1 MDERAVAVVA
11 SLLVTLAIGGL
22 LRWWMWSLMLAT
34 VVASLVS
41 KSRSAAAEVARFTS
55 ASRYLGGGWVL
66 LGL

>member
-11 SLLVTLAIGGL
+11 SLLGTLAIGGL
-22 LRWWMWSLMLAT
+22 LSWWMWSLMVAT

-41 KSRSAAAEVARFTS
+41 KSQSAAAEVARFTS
-55 ASRYLGGGWVL
+55 ASRYSGGGWVL

>member
-34 VVASLVS
+34 VVVSLVR
-41 KSRSAAAEVARFTS
+41 KSQSAAAEVARFTS
-55 ASRYLGGGWVL
+55 ASRYSGRGWVL